1 MKTVF
6 EFKRPSGVILKEIF
20 DDGEFKLFLSM
31 GDYRKEIAL
40 YKVGEEEIDE
50 RDLFL
55 GYTVDDVLDSG
66 RDILGE
72 ALCKYGDPEY
82 SAVRKVMPK
91 ITNNAY
97 AFLGGPASWAGVT
110 VEPNGEIIHQA
121 SGRDREPKPIF
132 DPKSVD
138 SRLGALIPKR
148 MLVGREYPIM
158 ISLHTDGTDSLEF
171 VYFVEPGDTDRDP
184 IVWIRIKKY
193 KNECPN
199 GYTIEYKVAAI
210 SREGDEHLLNDNP
223 PDEQIFLDALCDTVC
238 FWVKYYS
245 LGAQISVPEGEIE
258 RVGRGAVAFSALTFT
273 GDHPHYGHKFYG
285 KELHDNFPPN
295 YIWAIESACVLGRVS
310 WAKGIVRHLLDYAVN
325 DEGRICYRQGTGLN
339 FGVSA
344 TEYGMILHIINKYK
358 KILGLTVLTEEEA
371 VKLAGMGNEILS
383 HCMPCPEFDGLTLVK
398 MCAEADTNERV
409 NVYLNN
415 NLWAI
420 RGFEA
425 LCEILSQTKIN
436 TDVYSDMEKTLAEN
450 VEIMIKKHAVQGT
463 QFGTLI
469 PFRFGYT
476 ATPLTLSICKD
487 TYRPLT
493 EEEKEVYFTT
503 ARTRGPESS
512 EQDITENTYANYR
525 YYPEALCSMLIP
537 NEYADSIVRM
547 RENLGGEILGMTRFR
562 SWIDNWPVVHY
573 ARFLIETGR
582 IEKYI
587 LLLYAH
593 TAHHGRADLMAYY
606 EQIYLNASP
615 KANDCV
621 PSLLTTPLMLAWM
634 FAYERVS
641 DGHLQLLSAV
651 PKKWFSDKF
660 SAKNIGYSGGSINI
674 DYDGEKLSVSSSSEI
689 PENTEI
695 IWRNKENIDLSDI
708 KIGSEYVKD
717 IIKNKIIIK
726 SGINKFEIML
736 K

>member
-6 EFKRPSGVILKEIF
+6 EFKRPSGIVLKEVF
-20 DDGEFKLFLSM
+20 CDGGFQFYLFM
-31 GDYRKEIAL
+31 GGEERKICL
-40 YKVGEEEIDE
+40 YKVENEDIEE
-50 RDLFL
+50 RNLFL
-55 GYTVDDVLDSG
+55 GYTAEEVLASG

-72 ALCKYGDPEY
+72 KLCANGDPEY
-82 SAVRKVMPK
+82 SEVKKVMPK
-91 ITNNAY
+91 ITDKAY

-110 VEPNGEIIHQA
+110 VEPSGEIIHQA

-138 SRLGALIPKR
+138 LELGAIVPKR
-148 MLVGREYPIM
+148 MLLGQEYPVM
-158 ISLHTDGTDSLEF
+158 ISLHNDGINSLEF
-171 VYFVEPGDTDRDP
+171 LYFVESGDTDRDP
-184 IVWIRIKKY
+184 IVWIRIKRY
-193 KNECPN
+193 KNDNPAE
-199 GYTIEYKVAAI
+199 YTLEYKVAAI

-223 PDEQIFLDALCDTVC
+223 PTEEVFLDALCDTVC
-238 FWVKYYS
+238 YWVKYYDH
-245 LGAQISVPEGEIE
+245 GAQITIPEKEIE

-285 KELHDNFPPN
+285 MDLHDNFPPN
-295 YIWAIESACVLGRVS
+295 YIWAIEAACVLGRVA
-310 WAKGIVRHLLDYAVN
+310 WAKGIVRHMLDYALN

-344 TEYGMILHIINKYK
+344 TEYGMLLYIINKYK
-358 KILGLTVLTEEEA
+358 KILGLNALSETEA
-371 VKLAGMGNEILS
+371 LKFAGMGNEILA
-383 HCMPCPEFDGLTLVK
+383 HCINCPEFDGLTLVK

-425 LCEILSQTKIN
+425 LCGLLGKTSVRASVY
-436 TDVYSDMEKTLAEN
+436 TDMAKLLTENVGKMMEKY
-450 VEIMIKKHAVQGT
+450 AVKNT
-463 QFGTLI
+463 RFGSLV

-476 ATPLTLSICKD
+476 ATPLTLSICND
-487 TYRPLT
+487 TFRPLT
-493 EEEKEVYFTT
+493 GEENAIYFTT

-537 NEYADSIVRM
+537 EEIADNIVRM
-547 RENLGGEILGMTRFR
+547 RETLGGELLGMTRFR
-562 SWIDNWPVVHY
+562 SWVDNWPVVHY
-573 ARFLIETGR
+573 ARFLIETDR
-582 IEKYI
+582 IEKYL

-593 TAHHGRADLMAYY
+593 TAHHGRPDLMAYY
-606 EQIYLNASP
+606 EQIYLNGSP

-621 PSLLTTPLMLAWM
+621 PSLLTTPIMLGWM
-634 FAYERVS
+634 FAYERVT

-660 SAKNIGYSGGSINI
+660 SAKNIGYSGGIINI